1 MPTRVATVSLSSI
14 GTSAGPFTI
23 SDNVLGVI
31 ATGVTSAQL
40 LAGFNVNTD
49 VNSTQITITS
59 TGACTNSIS
68 YNLVNPTLTPTP
80 TPAVTST
87 PTPTATPT
95 ITPVLF
101 DSSYTGYLNICG
113 QGGKVWTR
121 LRGPVGSVIGVE
133 LYTQHYILSI
143 SGPSACISG
152 RLSTT
157 TLPQTTPPESTLLAE
172 VFSSILAVD
181 VPSVISDA
189 TTTNITIPTSGYQDI
204 ILVYRTTNLTS
215 GFSNG
220 NVQARIKVID
230 GVTITNGDF
239 IQTTYACSDAGI
251 CP

>member
-31 ATGVTSAQL
+31 ATGVTRAQL

-49 VNSTQITITS
+49 VNSTQITVTS

-68 YNLVNPTLTPTP
+68 YNIVNPTLTPTP

-87 PTPTATPT
+87 PTPTSTPT
-95 ITPVLF
+95 TVPVLF

-121 LRGPVGSVIGVE
+121 LRGPVGAVIGVE
-133 LYTQHYILSI
+133 LYAQHYMLSI

-157 TLPQTTPPESTLLAE
+157 TLPQTTPPESTLLAQ
-172 VFSSILAVD
+172 VSAIVLAAN
-181 VPSVISDA
+181 VPSVLTDA
-189 TTTNITIPTSGYQDI
+189 TITNITIPADGYQDI

-220 NVQARIKVID
+220 NVQATIKTVNS
-230 GVTITNGDF
+230 VAVTNGDF

-251 CP
+251 CQ

>member
-23 SDNVLGVI
+23 SDNVLGII
-31 ATGVTSAQL
+31 ATGVTRAQL

-49 VNSTQITITS
+49 VNSTQITVTS
-59 TGACTNSIS
+59 TGVCTDSIS

-87 PTPTATPT
+87 PTPTITPT
-95 ITPVLF
+95 VAPVLF

-143 SGPSACISG
+143 SDISACISG

-157 TLPQTTPPESTLLAE
+157 ILPQTTPPESTLLAQ
-172 VFSSILAVD
+172 VFATVLAVD

-189 TTTNITIPTSGYQDI
+189 TTTNITIPADGYQDI
-204 ILVYRTTNLTS
+204 ILVYRTTGLTS

-220 NVQARIKVID
+220 NVQARIKIID
-230 GVTITNGDF
+230 GVAVTNGDF
-239 IQTTYACSDAGI
+239 IQTTYACSDAGS
-251 CP
+251 CQ